1 MAEKKK
7 ILYVQTSGPDNP
19 ERQYAPLILA
29 QTALAMD
36 VEATIFYLGMGLK
49 VLMKGEAEN
58 IKVGAFPTVK
68 ELLQQAAGQGVKI
81 IACQQSMMLFGGEL
95 KAENLA
101 AEATIA
107 GAATLNDLAL
117 DADTVLTF

>member
-7 ILYVQTSGPDNP
+7 ILYVQTSGPQAP

-29 QTALAMD
+29 QTARAMD
-36 VEATIFYLGMGLK
+36 LEATIFYLGMGLK
-49 VLMKGEAEN
+49 VLIQGEAEN

-68 ELLQQAAGQGVKI
+68 ELLEQAAGQGVKI
-81 IACQQSMMLFGGEL
+81 VACRQSMMLFGGEL
-95 KAENLA
+95 KAEDLVP
-101 AEATIA
+101 EASIA

>member
-1 MAEKKK
+1 
-7 ILYVQTSGPDNP
+7 VGPDNP

>member
-1 MAEKKK
+1 MTEKKR
-7 ILYVQTSGPDNP
+7 ILYVQTSGPDAP

-29 QTALAMD
+29 QTARAMD

-49 VLMKGEAEN
+49 VLIDGEAEK

-81 IACQQSMMLFGGEL
+81 VACQQSMMLFGGEL
-95 KAENLA
+95 KKEDLAEEA
-101 AEATIA
+101 AIA

>member
-101 AEATIA
+101 DEATIA

-117 DADTVLTF
+117 DADTVLSF

>member
-1 MAEKKK
+1 MTEKKK
-7 ILYVQTSGPDNP
+7 ILYVQTSGPNAP

-29 QTALAMD
+29 QTARAMD
-36 VEATIFYLGMGLK
+36 LEATIFYLGMGLK
-49 VLMKGEAEN
+49 VLVKGEAEN

-68 ELLQQAAGQGVKI
+68 ELLEQAAGQGVKI
-81 IACQQSMMLFGGEL
+81 VACQQSMMLFGGEL
-95 KAENLA
+95 KAGDLVP
-101 AEATIA
+101 EASIA

>member
-7 ILYVQTSGPDNP
+7 ILYVQTSGPQAP

-29 QTALAMD
+29 QTARAMD
-36 VEATIFYLGMGLK
+36 LEATIFYLGMGLK
-49 VLMKGEAEN
+49 VLIQGEAEN

-68 ELLQQAAGQGVKI
+68 ELLEQAAGQGVKI
-81 IACQQSMMLFGGEL
+81 VACQQSMMLFGGEL
-95 KAENLA
+95 KAEDLVP
-101 AEATIA
+101 EASIA